1 MENLMKCQ
9 YCKNIYQTDSINRHL
24 QYCDKYKISKIQE
37 KNQYQNRSLVKYSS
51 NQLMTNE
58 QVYIHF
64 FQKYDELYAH
74 FLKDKTVALVGPSE
88 SISGTNKGHIIDKF
102 DIVVRLNKSLPLPSK
117 LASDIGTKTDILY
130 NSLNTSD
137 YPGQNKFYPE
147 LLQKNNCKF
156 LCCPYPF
163 SNSIFKPDILSYL
176 QKYHFTT
183 PFRIMNEKLFY
194 QLQNM
199 LHTRPYTGTCA
210 ITDLLNYPI
219 KYLYITG
226 VDFYLTKYYEEYRKI
241 RKNNLKNI
249 QNNTIHKNGPQIE
262 YLKNLSL
269 TDSRIILDNFLDIH
283 LYKYYYEVIQ
293 KFKKYKQPIFQ
304 FDDNTLEKLFQIGIF
319 QFTYTTMKEI
329 HSINYQN
336 EYNIILTSHT
346 KFEKKENE
354 YVILLS
360 NKQEQVPF
368 LNRES
373 NIKKYI
379 GNFYYHNKNCCA
391 SIYIHPS
398 YLQFLK
404 NTLRKINIHNC
415 NVHFVVLLC
424 IIFHAPKN
432 HYFNFQEI
440 RNYWKLNNE
449 ELKFL
454 LFLKKK
460 DLIHFY
466 DQT

>member
-1 MENLMKCQ
+1 MNNLTKCQ
-9 YCKNIYQTDSINRHL
+9 YCKNIYQTDSINHHL
-24 QYCDKYKISKIQE
+24 QYCDKYKISKIQ
-37 KNQYQNRSLVKYSS
+37 KKKHYHHNSLVKYSS

-269 TDSRIILDNFLDIH
+269 TDSRIILDNFLDVH

-329 HSINYQN
+329 HSANYQN

-379 GNFYYHNKNCCA
+379 GNFYYHNKNCQA

-440 RNYWKLNNE
+440 RSYWKLNNE